1 MPPRKSNKNIENNSM
16 SIKSDEKQTHIKVTG
31 IPTKEDLKEASRED
45 LVELCI
51 GTLTAMTEMNSEM
64 TKMKSSYE
72 LSMKRAEQD
81 LEINAHEI
89 ERKKLFTLFD
99 VITNTKELL
108 IQRMNDSGKVD
119 MQHVVDKGTTFAA
132 NNVIKLALKQSY
144 LWLEKNDIN
153 KPKLKQD
160 EKQTEKQ
167 GTNPD
172 DITTRDLFPTP
183 SE

>member
-1 MPPRKSNKNIENNSM
+1 MPRKSNKNIENKNVSLV
-16 SIKSDEKQTHIKVTG
+16 SEDNKTHIKITG
-31 IPTKEDLKEASRED
+31 VPSKEDLKDATRED

-51 GTLTAMTEMNSEM
+51 GTLSALSEMNSEM

-144 LWLEKNDIN
+144 IWLEKNDIN

-172 DITTRDLFPTP
+172 DITNRDLFPTP